1 MILNKEKIFFIIFSF
16 AIITG
21 ITIYSVSSDRPDTKP
36 VISTYISDRSVETIT
51 VESKTE
57 KSEMIIKYPIDI
69 NFATK
74 EELCSLEGIGN
85 VLSEKII
92 EYRKEHYFYSVEDI
106 TKVSGI
112 GEKFI
117 EENKDKIFVDISR
130 LPEITEIYHT
140 TTTITKTTQKTIV
153 FIDDTSD
160 ETEEST
166 VVTTI
171 IITTECNNTPKPKRV
186 NLNTAT
192 YEDLLSLSISPET
205 AEQILDL
212 REKTGYFSSTDELCY
227 IENFSYELYMELF
240 EYIYVE

>member
-1 MILNKEKIFFIIFSF
+1 MQKILGNKLHKKYYKKIHLDKKLEKY
-16 AIITG
+16 A
-21 ITIYSVSSDRPDTKP
+21 
-36 VISTYISDRSVETIT
+36 
-51 VESKTE
+51 
-57 KSEMIIKYPIDI
+57 
-69 NFATK
+69 
-74 EELCSLEGIGN
+74 
-85 VLSEKII
+85 
-92 EYRKEHYFYSVEDI
+92 
-106 TKVSGI
+106 
-112 GEKFI
+112 
-117 EENKDKIFVDISR
+117 EENKGKIFVDISR
-130 LPEITEIYHT
+130 LPKITEIYHT

-192 YEDLLSLSISPET
+192 YEELLSLSISPET